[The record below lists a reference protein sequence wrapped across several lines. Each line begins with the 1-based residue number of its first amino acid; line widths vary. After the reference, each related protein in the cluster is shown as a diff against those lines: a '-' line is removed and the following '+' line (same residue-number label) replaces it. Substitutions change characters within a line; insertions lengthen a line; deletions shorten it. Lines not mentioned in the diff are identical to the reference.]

1 MRIQDLVFDVIVEEV
16 KNKKLFNYL
25 LDKWYG
31 NTPSEQQ
38 INQCEE
44 IIEDFNKIKDGLSL
58 KKSQVHTFLTMFD
71 GLHGSMKFNP
81 NDLKDITKYS
91 FEQIL
96 ALIHE
101 YDEEGENRETEENV
115 FSGGDKKST
124 PERVEAS
131 KGLWEGEEYKI
142 IDEGDLRVYAIPDQ
156 RVSMNYGYFEQFI
169 ARKQGGEQW
178 CVTGRN
184 SSDSR
189 SNLWGSYRNRRTFY
203 FVIDDTKDTSDKHY
217 LGALQKTEGDS
228 QTGFRL
234 TNVRNDG
241 DHALIWE
248 DIVKIY
254 PKLVEHRDLIVT
266 VKYDEEGELENKD
279 IVNRINETEGG
290 KLEFRRMGRA
300 YKKAYIE
307 RGSVISKARSW
318 ESIDRTLRNLYILTT
333 TDRNAKDKFQ
343 TYELMSEIRKTG
355 NEYNLL
361 KNRLT
366 QLGFNGVAD
375 IYENLMKTEFDV
387 ARTSID
393 NSTIKLY
400 KSRRTH
406 KMGLYNNSIADW
418 VDVNGNKYEPNYS
431 ESDTSLYVD
440 DEGNMYVVETFTTG
454 GQPDH
459 TSFYCVYPI
468 VETNEMASGH
478 FIDAQMFEQL
488 LTKIHPKDE
497 GEEDDDVVKISDF
510 NPETDVNIKEMKKG
524 L

>member
-1 MRIQDLVFDVIVEEV
+1 MRIQDLVFDVLVEEV
-16 KNKKLFNYL
+16 KNKKLFNFL

-31 NTPSEQQ
+31 NKPTEQQ
-38 INQCEE
+38 LKQCEE
-44 IIEDFNKIKDGLSL
+44 IIEDFNRIKDGLSI
-58 KKSQVHTFLTMFD
+58 KKSQVRTFLTMFD
-71 GLHGSMKFNP
+71 GLHGSAKFDEN
-81 NDLKDITKYS
+81 NLKDITKYS

-96 ALIHE
+96 ALLHE
-101 YDEEGENRETEENV
+101 YDEEGSNQEEENSV
-115 FSGGDKKST
+115 FAGSDKKAT
-124 PERVEAS
+124 PERIQAS
-131 KGLWEGEEYKI
+131 KELWQGEEFKI

-156 RVSMNYGYFEQFI
+156 RVSMNFGYYEQFV

-203 FVIDDTKDTSDKHY
+203 FVIDDTRDDSDKHHV
-217 LGALQKTEGDS
+217 GALQKTEGDS
-228 QTGFRL
+228 STGFRL
-234 TNVRNDG
+234 TNARNDG
-241 DHALIWE
+241 DHALTWE

-266 VKYDEEGELENKD
+266 VKYDEESELENKD
-279 IVNRINETEGG
+279 IVNRINETEGN
-290 KLEFRRMGRA
+290 KLEFRRMPRS

-318 ESIDRTLRNLYILTT
+318 EAMDRTLRNLYILTT
-333 TDRNAKDKFQ
+333 TDRNALDRFQ
-343 TYELMSEIRKTG
+343 TFELMSEIKKVG
-355 NEYNLL
+355 N
-361 KNRLT
+361 
-366 QLGFNGVAD
+366 
-375 IYENLMKTEFDV
+375 
-387 ARTSID
+387 D
-393 NSTIKLY
+393 NTTIKMY

-406 KMGLYNNSIADW
+406 KMGLYNGQQASWVNS
-418 VDVNGNKYEPNYS
+418 NGVTFEPVYS

-440 DEGNMYVVETFTTG
+440 DDGNMYVVETFTTG
-454 GQPDH
+454 GQPDN

-468 VETNEMASGH
+468 IETNEMASGH
-478 FIDAQMFEQL
+478 FIDAQMFQQL

-497 GEEDDDVVKISDF
+497 EGDDDDVVRISDF

>member
-1 MRIQDLVFDVIVEEV
+1 MRIQDLVFDLLVEEV
-16 KNKKLFNYL
+16 KNKKLFNFL

-31 NTPSEQQ
+31 NNPSEQQ
-38 INQCEE
+38 LKQCED
-44 IIEDFNKIKDGLSL
+44 IIEDFNRIKDGLSI
-58 KKSQVHTFLTMFD
+58 KKSQVRTFLTMFD
-71 GLHGSMKFNP
+71 GLHGSTKFDEN
-81 NDLKDITKYS
+81 NLKDITKYS

-96 ALIHE
+96 ALLHE
-101 YDEEGENRETEENV
+101 YDEEGPNQEQETSV
-115 FSGGDKKST
+115 FAGSDKKST
-124 PERVEAS
+124 PERLEAS
-131 KGLWEGEEYKI
+131 KELWMGDENKI
-142 IDEGDLRVYAIPDQ
+142 IDEGGFRVYFIPDQ
-156 RVSMNYGYFEQFI
+156 RVSMNFGYFEQFV

-203 FVIDDTKDTSDKHY
+203 FVIDDTKDISDKYY
-217 LGALQKTEGDS
+217 LGALQRAENDS
-228 QTGFRL
+228 PTGYRL
-234 TNVRNDG
+234 TNIRNDG
-241 DHALIWE
+241 DHAITWE
-248 DIVKIY
+248 DIVRIY
-254 PKLVEHRDLIVT
+254 PKLAEHRDLIET
-266 VKYDEEGELENKD
+266 VKYDEESELEDKD
-279 IVNRINETEGG
+279 IVNRINETEGN
-290 KLEFRRMGRA
+290 KLEFRRMPRS

-307 RGSVISKARSW
+307 RGSVISKSRSW

-333 TDRNAKDKFQ
+333 TDRNAKDRFQ
-343 TYELMSEIRKTG
+343 TYELMSEIRKNG

-366 QLGFNGVAD
+366 QVGLNGVAD

-393 NSTIKLY
+393 NKAIKMY

-406 KMGLYNNSIADW
+406 KMGIYNSAVADW
-418 VDVNGNKYEPNYS
+418 VNVNGNKYEPTYS
-431 ESDTSLYVD
+431 ESDTSLYID

-478 FIDAQMFEQL
+478 FIDAQTFEEVRK
-488 LTKIHPKDE
+488 KIHPKDE
-497 GEEDDDVVKISDF
+497 GEEEDDVVKISNFD
-510 NPETDVNIKEMKKG
+510 PETDVNIKETKKG